1 MKYVRSSE
9 TVINTD
15 FILQP
20 EQEWLSPAFFADNGS
35 IVNLNITAGKLVY
48 AEIMTLDKY
57 NELTDNGKKSMKFNW
72 NSAGKRFN
80 SLKYVLKDGELVV
93 VVKNRMYYLDNL
105 DIRVMVN
112 VELIGKREVVGV

>member
-1 MKYVRSSE
+1 
-9 TVINTD
+9 
-15 FILQP
+15 
-20 EQEWLSPAFFADNGS
+20 
-35 IVNLNITAGKLVY
+35 
-48 AEIMTLDKY
+48 MTLDKY

-93 VVKNRMYYLDNL
+93 VVKNRMYYLD
-105 DIRVMVN
+105 IRVMVN